1 MKVHDQTH
9 PAMKKV
15 ADLIEDMTVCMI
27 TAVDEHHL
35 ASRPM
40 SPILLDKD
48 GALWFL
54 TSASSMQGVRLES
67 ITAAFSNESDASY
80 VSMEGHAYLLDD
92 TPTKEHLWTSF
103 AKPWFP
109 DGPDSPDLR
118 ALKFVP
124 RTVDFWDSPSSKV
137 VRMFAVAASVI
148 AGKPVGLGEHGHV
161 ALGAR

>member
-1 MKVHDQTH
+1 MKVHDQSL

-27 TAVDEHHL
+27 TAVDGHHL

-54 TSASSMQGVRLES
+54 TSASAMQGVRLES
-67 ITAAFSNESDASY
+67 ITVAFSNEPDASY
-80 VSMEGHAYLLDD
+80 VSMEGIAHLIDD
-92 TPTKEHLWTSF
+92 TPTKEHLWTAF

-109 DGPDSPDLR
+109 DGPESPDLR
-118 ALKFVP
+118 AMKFVP
-124 RTVDFWDSPSSKV
+124 RTVDYWDSPSSKV
-137 VRMFAVAASVI
+137 VRLFAIAASVMS
-148 AGKPVGLGEHGHV
+148 GKPVGLGEHEHL
-161 ALGAR
+161 ALGTR